1 MDALA
6 EVLVKNRRYCY
17 KRLFGEL
24 VYVYLDGRWGAKSI
38 GRWKMMRNQIDNQQ
52 FVISLSFGNYLKS
65 DGGVDKAISEQNK
78 MFNEANISYL
88 QIAPIGLEISC
99 VFLVNTMENYIL

>member
-1 MDALA
+1 
-6 EVLVKNRRYCY
+6 
-17 KRLFGEL
+17 
-24 VYVYLDGRWGAKSI
+24 
-38 GRWKMMRNQIDNQQ
+38 MRNQIDNQQ

-88 QIAPIGLEISC
+88 QIAPIGLENKLCIFGKYNGKLYTLVQDGKYC
-99 VFLVNTMENYIL
+99 GVFDEYGIGIYLDETSVKSRLIAIFCII

>member
-1 MDALA
+1 
-6 EVLVKNRRYCY
+6 
-17 KRLFGEL
+17 
-24 VYVYLDGRWGAKSI
+24 
-38 GRWKMMRNQIDNQQ
+38 MRNQIDNQQ

-88 QIAPIGLEISC
+88 QIAPIGLENK
-99 VFLVNTMENYIL
+99 L

>member
-1 MDALA
+1 
-6 EVLVKNRRYCY
+6 
-17 KRLFGEL
+17 
-24 VYVYLDGRWGAKSI
+24 
-38 GRWKMMRNQIDNQQ
+38 MMRNQIDNQQ

-88 QIAPIGLEISC
+88 QKAPIGLENKLCIFGKCNRFTYSS
-99 VFLVNTMENYIL
+99 T